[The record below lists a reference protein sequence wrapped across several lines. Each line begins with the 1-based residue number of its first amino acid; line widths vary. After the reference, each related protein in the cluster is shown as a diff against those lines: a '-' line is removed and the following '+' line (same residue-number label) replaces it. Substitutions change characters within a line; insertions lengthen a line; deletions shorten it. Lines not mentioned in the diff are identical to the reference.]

1 MPWREHRESNVL
13 ANCRLSCDLALLGT
27 HLDLATV
34 ARVSLRAAA
43 LEAANVIDAFAGI
56 LTWIRFA
63 FIILKVAQLA
73 GKTWRGIENGF
84 VSTKLACRPCE
95 RRNVNVQNKWNGNF
109 SHTATLYTRRS
120 TDRDRE
126 NLQAP
131 SLSVSLRFFLLVDF
145 ATFPFY
151 FHCARVR
158 FMQIVFVP
166 MK

>member
-1 MPWREHRESNVL
+1 MSGNVQ

-73 GKTWRGIENGF
+73 GK
-84 VSTKLACRPCE
+84 ACGE
-95 RRNVNVQNKWNGNF
+95 G
-109 SHTATLYTRRS
+109 
-120 TDRDRE
+120 
-126 NLQAP
+126 
-131 SLSVSLRFFLLVDF
+131 
-145 ATFPFY
+145 
-151 FHCARVR
+151 
-158 FMQIVFVP
+158 
-166 MK
+166 